1 MDIELVKEIIW
12 DVLANNVAASVLLPN
27 RIRVMLYRWLGIQT
41 ITNDIRS
48 RCNFRGADIKIGR
61 GSFLNHSCVI
71 EDHVEIGDNCMIAFD
86 VIFCTSTH
94 KIGTH
99 GKRGGDSVSQPVKVG
114 DGCWIGARVTVLP
127 GVTIGDG
134 CIIAAGAVVCS
145 DCEADGLYAGVP
157 ARRIKEL
164 SKAADEPVSQLIPD
178 QTLSD
183 V

>member
-1 MDIELVKEIIW
+1 MGTIEIVKEMIW
-12 DVLANNVAASVLLPN
+12 DVLVNYVAASVFLPN
-27 RIRVMLYRWLGIQT
+27 RIRAMMYRGLGILT
-41 ITNDIRS
+41 MTNDIRS
-48 RCNFRGADIKIGR
+48 RCNFRGTDIKIGQ
-61 GSFLNHSCVI
+61 GSFINYSCVM

-86 VIFCTSTH
+86 VILCTSTH
-94 KIGTH
+94 KFGPH
-99 GKRGGDSVSQPVKVG
+99 GKRGGESVNLPIKIG

-164 SKAADEPVSQLIPD
+164 SVADDRSLYAID
-178 QTLSD
+178 S
-183 V
+183 